1 MYTKNLSR
9 ALLRDDKEENSKWLS
24 RVIFHIGLASLS
36 FIGCTIVAIY
46 ASRKRLYLV
55 PNENFA
61 SKHVKGKH
69 PGECGKLME
78 RGGLTSP
85 YRRIIFGICLSDA
98 IYAFALATG
107 PFLASKEFPLARL
120 AIGNSATCTLNGLFV
135 GIGMLLTPLYVC
147 FLCFYYFCKLS
158 LKMDD
163 ETFKRKFEIK
173 LYVIMTAVT
182 LAVNI
187 PAAAMGTINTA
198 PTGVLCMPGAAYPTG
213 CQQRPDLFGEC
224 DERIE
229 KQSGVIMYITYAVM
243 VLALFCVILFMG
255 KLTTTVV
262 QRHTAYGTMSTN
274 TRRQGKSIKRETSGL
289 EDEENSENKT
299 SVPSNPEFQDI
310 EADESNLDQQ
320 MKAEIA
326 EKLRMLYFRLTRTQF
341 ALWVTTYLFSI
352 IPYII
357 MGVTTAI
364 KGVMPL
370 DQPEPLR
377 WFASLFYPSLGIL
390 ITFIFTRPA
399 IKYFRQMKPE
409 FSWVRSFILVVKEG
423 GEVPVRIVK
432 SANETNERNIS
443 VSSKSAYGVG
453 KKVSAPS
460 LDTLGGLPVANLNCE
475 ASANNLQVSS
485 VDRIST
491 NPIYDSKER
500 KFYFDALASSAEK
513 KIFSGFSFNSSQP
526 DWKDD
531 DLSFFEL
538 SAKHEEVEMVDPSE
552 AFEDDGNI
560 NSL

>member
-1 MYTKNLSR
+1 MYTKNLIR
-9 ALLRDDKEENSKWLS
+9 ELLDDDKEEKSKWLT

-46 ASRKRLYLV
+46 TSRKRLYLV
-55 PNENFA
+55 PNKNFVN
-61 SKHVKGKH
+61 KHVKGKR
-69 PGECGKLME
+69 PGEYGTLKT

-98 IYAFALATG
+98 IYALALATG

-135 GIGMLLTPLYVC
+135 GIGMLLTSLYVC

-173 LYVIMTAVT
+173 LHVIMTVVT

-229 KQSGVIMYITYAVM
+229 KQSELIMYITYGVM

-255 KLTTTVV
+255 KLTATVV

-274 TRRQGKSIKRETSGL
+274 TRRHDKSMKRKTSVL
-289 EDEENSENKT
+289 KDEENIESKT
-299 SVPSNPEFQDI
+299 SVPSNSEFQDI
-310 EADESNLDQQ
+310 EVDESNLDQQ

-326 EKLRMLYFRLTRTQF
+326 EKLRKLYFRLTRTQF

-390 ITFIFTRPA
+390 ITLIFTRPA

-423 GEVPVRIVK
+423 GEVPVTTVNSTIE
-432 SANETNERNIS
+432 ANDRNIS
-443 VSSKSAYGVG
+443 VSSKSAFGVG
-453 KKVSAPS
+453 KMVSAPS
-460 LDTLGGLPVANLNCE
+460 MNTGGGLSAANLNCE
-475 ASANNLQVSS
+475 VSS
-485 VDRIST
+485 SNIHVSSIERISN
-491 NPIYDSKER
+491 NPIYDSQER
-500 KFYFDALASSAEK
+500 KFYLGALASSTEK
-513 KIFSGFSFNSSQP
+513 KIFSGISYNSSKP
-526 DWKDD
+526 DWEDD

-538 SAKHEEVEMVDPSE
+538 SSIHEEVEMMDPSE
-552 AFEDDGNI
+552 AFEDDANI
-560 NSL
+560 N